1 MTHFDIFLL
10 NRSLSVKIK
19 FSLAHFTYLTLVAEI
34 TPAASVDKL
43 VIFVAV
49 HIKSRRS
56 GWNVSASPLA
66 PCGPCIPR
74 WPCKP

>member
-43 VIFVAV
+43 VIFVV
-49 HIKSRRS
+49 HIKSCRCGAECFS
-56 GWNVSASPLA
+56 IAFSSLWPLYPLLA
-66 PCGPCIPR
+66 F
-74 WPCKP
+74 